1 MRDRDGARSQ
11 YGISGTIIAV
21 IVAVVVVVVVF
32 MSSKTELTLYCLVI
46 SI

>member
-1 MRDRDGARSQ
+1 MRERDGARSQ

-21 IVAVVVVVVVF
+21 IVVVVVV

>member
-21 IVAVVVVVVVF
+21 IVAVVVVVVV

>member
-1 MRDRDGARSQ
+1 MRERDGARSQ

-21 IVAVVVVVVVF
+21 IVAVVVVVVIT
-32 MSSKTELTLYCLVI
+32 SKTELTLYCLVI

>member
-1 MRDRDGARSQ
+1 MRYRDGARSQ
-11 YGISGTIIAV
+11 YGISGTITPV
-21 IVAVVVVVVVF
+21 IVVVVVVVVV